1 MYLGRIQLH
10 FNVSSVTL
18 YVSIDTLE
26 VGKNMKFSKR
36 IIVNAPAE
44 KVWEVLG
51 SDFVNVGNWA
61 TLVTHSEVNTEASV
75 VNNSPVG
82 GRLCNTSIG
91 KISEEFT
98 AYDDQDMSFSF
109 KGVITSIMFTS
120 VISSNK
126 VSAIDDNTS
135 EVLATPHIDLT
146 FLGILMSPL
155 IRLQLSKAVSGG
167 LNDLK
172 YYVEN
177 GMPSPSKLAAIQ
189 KQ

>member
-126 VSAIDDNTS
+126 VSAIDENTS
-135 EVLATPHIDLT
+135 E
-146 FLGILMSPL
+146 
-155 IRLQLSKAVSGG
+155 
-167 LNDLK
+167 DLK

>member
-1 MYLGRIQLH
+1 MH
-10 FNVSSVTL
+10 PNVTYVTF
-18 YVSIDTLE
+18 YVLIDTFK
-26 VGKNMKFSKR
+26 VGRKLKFSKR
-36 IIVNAPAE
+36 IIVNTPAE
-44 KVWEVLG
+44 KVWGVLG
-51 SDFVNVGNWA
+51 RDFANVGNWA

-82 GRLCNTSIG
+82 GRLCSTSIG

-98 AYDDQDMSFSF
+98 AYDDQNMSFSF

-126 VSAIDDNTS
+126 VSAIDENTS
-135 EVLATPHIDLT
+135 EVLATPQIDLT
-146 FLGILMSPL
+146 FLGTLMSPL
-155 IRLQLSKAVSGG
+155 IKLQLSKAVSGG
-167 LNDLK
+167 LDDLK

-177 GMPSPSKLAAIQ
+177 GMPSPSKLAAIK